1 MRDQLDSLL
10 DGFDHVETRQEFA
23 ERLAENKPL
32 TVKLGLDPTSPD
44 LHLGHAVV
52 LHKMQQFVEADH
64 KVVLVIGSFT
74 ARIGDPSGRNEL
86 RPPLNTAEITANMR
100 TYAEQAGKVLDMD
113 RVRLEYNST
122 WLDRLTSADLLRL
135 LSQVTV
141 AQMLEREDF
150 RARYAAGAPIALHEF
165 LYPIAQAY
173 DSIALRADVE
183 LGGNDQLFN
192 LLMGREYQRD
202 AGQRQQVCMTVP
214 LLEGLDGEKKM
225 SKSAGNYVGLTEA
238 PEQQFGKLM
247 RIPDELIPRYA
258 RLAAFR
264 SQADCERLAA
274 ALSGGKAHP
283 MQEKKQVAQEIV
295 ARYHGAAAAEAAR
308 AYFERTVQQREVPVE
323 GVPEMQQ
330 GAARRVIDVMVAAGL
345 AESKRAAERLVAGK
359 GVRVDGILVEDPKAL
374 WPAKAPAILSVGA
387 RKFVKVLPNN

>member
-1 MRDQLDSLL
+1 SPEQLL
-10 DGFDHVETRQEFA
+10 DGFDHVETRREFE
-23 ERLAENKPL
+23 ERLNEGKPL

-52 LHKMQQFVEADH
+52 LHKLQQFVEAGH
-64 KVVLVIGSFT
+64 TVVLVIGSFT

-86 RPPLNTAEITANMR
+86 RPPLTTSDITSNMR

-150 RARYAAGAPIALHEF
+150 RARYSAGTPIALHEF

-173 DSIALRADVE
+173 DSIALHADIE

-192 LLMGREYQRD
+192 LLMGREYQRA
-202 AGQRQQVCMTVP
+202 AGQREQVCMTVP

-247 RIPDELIPRYA
+247 RVPDELIARYA

-264 SQADCERLAA
+264 SQEDCERLSQ
-274 ALSGGKAHP
+274 ALAGGKAHP
-283 MQEKKQVAQEIV
+283 MQEKKRVAQEIV
-295 ARYHGAAAAEAAR
+295 ALYHGASAATAAR
-308 AYFERTVQQREVPVE
+308 EYFERTVQQRELPT
-323 GVPEMQQ
+323 GNVPEIAL
-330 GAARRVIDVMVAAGL
+330 GDARRVTDVMVVSGL
-345 AESKRAAERLVAGK
+345 AESRRA
-359 GVRVDGILVEDPKAL
+359 
-374 WPAKAPAILSVGA
+374 
-387 RKFVKVLPNN
+387 

>member
-1 MRDQLDSLL
+1 MPDVTALL
-10 DGFDHVETRQEFA
+10 DGFDHVETRREFE
-23 ERLAENKPL
+23 ERLKENKPL
-32 TVKLGLDPTSPD
+32 VVKLGLDPTSPD

-52 LHKMQQFVEADH
+52 LHKMQQFVEAGH
-64 KVVLVIGSFT
+64 TVVLVIGSFT

-86 RPPLNTAEITANMR
+86 RPPLTTAEITANMR

-150 RARYAAGAPIALHEF
+150 RARYAAGTPIALHEF

-173 DSIALRADVE
+173 DSIALHADVE

-192 LLMGREYQRD
+192 LLMGREYQRA
-202 AGQRQQVCMTVP
+202 AGQREQVCMTVP

-225 SKSAGNYVGLTEA
+225 SKSAGNYVGLIEA

-247 RIPDELIPRYA
+247 RMPDALIPRYA

-264 SQADCERLAA
+264 PAPECEALAKD
-274 ALSGGKAHP
+274 LQSSRAHP
-283 MQEKKQVAQEIV
+283 MEEKKRVAEEIV
-295 ARYHGAAAAEAAR
+295 TRYHGAAAAREAR
-308 AYFERTVQQREVPVE
+308 EYFEKTVQQREVPTE
-323 GVPEMQQ
+323 NVPEFKR
-330 GAARRVIDVMVAAGL
+330 GDARRVIDVMVASGL
-345 AESKRAAERLVAGK
+345 AESKRAAERLIAGK
-359 GVRVDGILVEDPKAL
+359 GVRVDGILVEDPKAD
-374 WPAKAPAILSVGA
+374 WTSTAPATLSVGA
-387 RKFVKVLPNN
+387 RKFVRIVPNT